1 MWGQLNNREELT
13 FSSCTSL
20 DDVEPWCYTRVQVS
34 LDIIDSVFLVFL
46 NIHLILRLESS
57 LREHLPKK
65 KCFLSGI
72 ARMRGRGGEALAR
85 IKKYNIYIYL

>member
-34 LDIIDSVFLVFL
+34 LDIIDSGFLFFFSSENSSNFEITEQMPSTNFL
-46 NIHLILRLESS
+46 I
-57 LREHLPKK
+57 PGKD
-65 KCFLSGI
+65 SG
-72 ARMRGRGGEALAR
+72 
-85 IKKYNIYIYL
+85 